1 MVTYAMAYTEVLEL
15 LKCFP
20 EEQLSR
26 IPTEK
31 IEFFKQNKDP
41 NYNFEIKDTED
52 ISKNNISRKAY
63 AIIIALYNDYFLS
76 ENKKVTLK
84 ALLKQNDRIRESNKQ
99 QEYNLKNVIKKD
111 NTKIDNIQENTSEN
125 MELIKVEEKNIFA
138 KIMNKVKSML
148 NQLKKRLMKMVNDN
162 FDRYGFA

>member
-1 MVTYAMAYTEVLEL
+1 MIEKAMNVRLA
-15 LKCFP
+15 
-20 EEQLSR
+20 EENNYSKREETQNTQS
-26 IPTEK
+26 
-31 IEFFKQNKDP
+31 FKQNKDP
-41 NYNFEIKDTED
+41 NYNFGIKYTED
-52 ISKNNISRKAY
+52 ISKNNISWKAY

-162 FDRYGFA
+162 IEF

>member
-1 MVTYAMAYTEVLEL
+1 M
-15 LKCFP
+15 
-20 EEQLSR
+20 
-26 IPTEK
+26 
-31 IEFFKQNKDP
+31 
-41 NYNFEIKDTED
+41 
-52 ISKNNISRKAY
+52 
-63 AIIIALYNDYFLS
+63 YNDYFLS

-138 KIMNKVKSML
+138 KIVNKVKSML

-162 FDRYGFA
+162 FARYGFA

>member
-1 MVTYAMAYTEVLEL
+1 M
-15 LKCFP
+15 
-20 EEQLSR
+20 
-26 IPTEK
+26 
-31 IEFFKQNKDP
+31 
-41 NYNFEIKDTED
+41 
-52 ISKNNISRKAY
+52 
-63 AIIIALYNDYFLS
+63 
-76 ENKKVTLK
+76 
-84 ALLKQNDRIRESNKQ
+84 KQNDRIRESNKQ

-162 FDRYGFA
+162 FDRYGFV

>member
-1 MVTYAMAYTEVLEL
+1 M
-15 LKCFP
+15 
-20 EEQLSR
+20 
-26 IPTEK
+26 
-31 IEFFKQNKDP
+31 
-41 NYNFEIKDTED
+41 
-52 ISKNNISRKAY
+52 
-63 AIIIALYNDYFLS
+63 YNDYFLS

-138 KIMNKVKSML
+138 KIVNKVKSML
-148 NQLKKRLMKMVNDN
+148 NQLKN
-162 FDRYGFA
+162 G

>member
-1 MVTYAMAYTEVLEL
+1 M
-15 LKCFP
+15 
-20 EEQLSR
+20 
-26 IPTEK
+26 
-31 IEFFKQNKDP
+31 IEC
-41 NYNFEIKDTED
+41 
-52 ISKNNISRKAY
+52 
-63 AIIIALYNDYFLS
+63 
-76 ENKKVTLK
+76 
-84 ALLKQNDRIRESNKQ
+84 NKQ

-162 FDRYGFA
+162 FDRYGFT

>member
-1 MVTYAMAYTEVLEL
+1 M
-15 LKCFP
+15 
-20 EEQLSR
+20 
-26 IPTEK
+26 
-31 IEFFKQNKDP
+31 
-41 NYNFEIKDTED
+41 
-52 ISKNNISRKAY
+52 
-63 AIIIALYNDYFLS
+63 YNDYFLS

-162 FDRYGFA
+162 IEF

>member
-1 MVTYAMAYTEVLEL
+1 M
-15 LKCFP
+15 
-20 EEQLSR
+20 
-26 IPTEK
+26 
-31 IEFFKQNKDP
+31 
-41 NYNFEIKDTED
+41 
-52 ISKNNISRKAY
+52 
-63 AIIIALYNDYFLS
+63 YNDYFLS

-162 FDRYGFA
+162 FDRYGFT

>member
-1 MVTYAMAYTEVLEL
+1 MVTYAMAYTEVFEL
-15 LKCFP
+15 LKYFP

-26 IPTEK
+26 IPAEK

-52 ISKNNISRKAY
+52 ITKNNISRKAY

-148 NQLKKRLMKMVNDN
+148 NQLKKP
-162 FDRYGFA
+162 

>member
-1 MVTYAMAYTEVLEL
+1 MQL
-15 LKCFP
+15 LFQTVHSPGYIWLRASQCPGSLRETAIFGNIIKNF
-20 EEQLSR
+20 
-26 IPTEK
+26 IVFK
-31 IEFFKQNKDP
+31 INVHGR
-41 NYNFEIKDTED
+41 TSD

-162 FDRYGFA
+162 FDRYCFT